1 MFDLNSFPCNYN
13 SIPIG
18 SVVNSKICEE
28 TGKRQ
33 KYKKTQDWTETKY
46 IPLGLTSMRKSLYSQ
61 PPFTKTSSVPF
72 FSMSERIVKSIRQI
86 TDEIFYTL
94 LVKM

>member
-33 KYKKTQDWTETKY
+33 KYNKTQD
-46 IPLGLTSMRKSLYSQ
+46 
-61 PPFTKTSSVPF
+61 
-72 FSMSERIVKSIRQI
+72 
-86 TDEIFYTL
+86 
-94 LVKM
+94 